1 MTAPTYHHQIDGVD
15 DGPIALTTVAQKLK
29 EATGIK
35 DTILAKAIKKGQPHP
50 QRYTTNGSDK
60 QQVDVCRNINIVMS
74 RQEGG
79 LVAHTEPVLQAVEQ
93 FWSSTRN
100 LGLPQLISNLP

>member
-15 DGPIALTTVAQKLK
+15 DGEIAVTTVAQKLE

-35 DTILAKAIKKGQPHP
+35 DTILTKAIKKGQPHP

-60 QQVDVCRNINIVMS
+60 QKVDVCRNINILLLCPS
-74 RQEGG
+74 RREDWF
-79 LVAHTEPVLQAVEQ
+79 H
-93 FWSSTRN
+93 TRN
-100 LGLPQLISNLP
+100 QYSKP